1 MLKMIRQKMKNKRW
15 LTACL
20 TLGMT
25 FLVAVFA
32 CQPMFRQGALNM
44 LLRSSF
50 YNYTISENKYP
61 AVIGR
66 EGTHKGGEG
75 ELEAVLNEIDGYD
88 STWFK
93 YLKDTDVLEVQTRVK
108 LPQMSASGFYRNRA
122 NFLALSY
129 IPAFG
134 QHITMV
140 DGQFYDSEFDTAAP
154 AEGNYEPAMTQVM
167 SAINDGCYPCLISQK
182 IMNEKGFVVGEI
194 LTFETWKN
202 EKGESLKLVVSGI
215 YKEKDI
221 YDSFWYIEPDEFKN
235 EVFISRES
243 MSAILEEYPC
253 DDMSYSHY
261 VMLDYEDITSKNVED
276 VKYYIEQFALVD
288 PDFAVTFM
296 PLLENYMADKQTI
309 GILLWVLQLPIL
321 GMVLAF
327 IYMVSSQIAESE
339 KNEIAMQRSR
349 GLSRL
354 QIIVEYMAQCGILAL
369 YGLILGLPLGYGL
382 CKLCARTTDFLTF
395 DGGGAYLYG
404 FTPKMLAYGGIA
416 VVLGAIVIIIPIV
429 SYSKITIVEHK
440 TMNAAREKV
449 LWERFFIDIVLL
461 GTSLYLL
468 RNFNIQKDKIR
479 LDVMLGNKMDPLI
492 FLDSTLFIIGFG
504 LLALR
509 LSHYLVRLVYRIGKN
524 KWRPAMYASFLQITR
539 TFGKQGFI
547 SVFMI
552 LTVAMGLFNA
562 NTARTIN
569 QNNEDR
575 LAYGNGADAVVT
587 ERWVMK
593 TFKDVNNNTDY
604 KYEEPDYARFER
616 LKDSSM
622 VVSETRVLRLENTD
636 VSKDRVSN
644 KVTLMGIYSK
654 EFGETANF
662 KEELNKEVHWYT
674 YLNELAANPDG
685 VIISSNLAKVYD
697 FKIGDRVSTSRM
709 GDTEFFADKP
719 RGSMTGI
726 VCAIVDDWPGYER
739 YYYEDGEEKERYL
752 IVANYP
758 KVVSA
763 YQIAPYEV
771 WVRLNGDVGT
781 GEFTELLDAS
791 DIVPKDVKLLQ
802 KDISDMKQQ
811 PLIQIT
817 NGMFTLSFIIALVL
831 CAIGFLIY
839 WISSIKQRELLFGV
853 YRAMGLPVKELNT
866 MLTNEHIFSTFLSVV
881 AGGGVGMVST
891 LLFVKLFGIVYLPEK
906 HNLDIYIY
914 FRMGDIMKLA
924 VVIALMIVVCMLVLR
939 RLIKSLNITQALK
952 LGEE

>member
-1 MLKMIRQKMKNKRW
+1 MFRMIRQKMKNKRW

-25 FLVAVFA
+25 FLVAIFA

-44 LLRSSF
+44 LLRSGF
-50 YNYTISENKYP
+50 YQHTISENKYP

-66 EGTHKGGEG
+66 GGTHGGGAG
-75 ELEAVLNEIDGYD
+75 ELEAVLNEIDEYD
-88 STWFK
+88 RTWFK
-93 YLKDTDVLEVQTRVK
+93 YLKDIEALEIQTRVTLTK
-108 LPQMSASGFYRNRA
+108 MSASGYYGSHA
-122 NFLALSY
+122 NYLSLSY
-129 IPAFG
+129 IPEFL

-140 DGQFYDSEFDTAAP
+140 DGQSYATEFDTEVS
-154 AEGNYEPAMTQVM
+154 AEGNYEPAMEQITAAM
-167 SAINDGCYPCLISQK
+167 EDGCYPCLISQK
-182 IMNEKGFVVGEI
+182 IMNDRGFVVGETLI
-194 LTFETWKN
+194 FDKWKN
-202 EKGESLKLVVSGI
+202 KDGESLRLVVSGI
-215 YKEKDI
+215 YKQKDS

-235 EVFISRES
+235 EVFISREA
-243 MSAILEEYPC
+243 MNAILEEYSC
-253 DDMSYSHY
+253 ESVSYSHY

-276 VKYYIEQFALVD
+276 VMYYIEQFALQD
-288 PDFAVTFM
+288 TDFVVTFM
-296 PLLENYMADKQTI
+296 PLLEDYMADKQTI
-309 GILLWVLQLPIL
+309 GTLLWVLQLPIL

-369 YGLILGLPLGYGL
+369 YGFVFGLPLGYGL

-395 DGGGAYLYG
+395 DGDGAYLYG
-404 FTPKMLAYGGIA
+404 FTLKMLAYGVLA
-416 VVLGAIVIIIPIV
+416 VVLGTIVIILPLV

-440 TMNAAREKV
+440 NMNAVRKNP
-449 LWERFFIDIVLL
+449 LWERFFMDLILL

-479 LDVMLGNKMDPLI
+479 LDVMSGNKMDPLI

-539 TFGKQGFI
+539 TFGRQGFI

-575 LAYGNGADAVVT
+575 LVYGDGADAVVT
-587 ERWVMK
+587 EQWVMK
-593 TFKDVNNNTDY
+593 TFKDANNDTDY

-622 VVSETRVLRLENTD
+622 VASETRVLRLEDTD
-636 VSKDRVSN
+636 ISKDRVSN
-644 KVTLMGIYSK
+644 KITLMGIYSK

-662 KEELNKEVHWYT
+662 KEELNKDVHWYT
-674 YLNELAANPDG
+674 YLNALAENPDG
-685 VIISSNLAKVYD
+685 VIISSNLAEVYD
-697 FKIGDRVSTSRM
+697 FKLGDKVSTTRM
-709 GDTEFFADKP
+709 GDTDFFAEKQ
-719 RGSMTGI
+719 RGSMTGVI
-726 VCAIVDDWPGYER
+726 CAIVDDWPGYER
-739 YYYEDGEEKERYL
+739 YYYENGEEKERYL
-752 IVANYP
+752 MVANYP
-758 KVVSA
+758 KVVNA

-771 WVRLNGDVGT
+771 WVKLNGDAGME
-781 GEFTELLDAS
+781 EFEALLDENE
-791 DIVPKDVKLLQ
+791 IVPKNVMLLQ

-811 PLIQIT
+811 PMIQIT

-839 WISSIKQRELLFGV
+839 WISSIRQRELLFGV
-853 YRAMGLPVKELNT
+853 YRAMGLPVKELNA

-881 AGGGVGMVST
+881 AGGGVGMAAT
-891 LLFVKLFGIVYLPEK
+891 LMFVRIFGIVYLPEK

-914 FRMGDIMKLA
+914 FQVGDMLKLA
-924 VVIALMIVVCMLVLR
+924 VVIALMIVLCMLILR
-939 RLIKSLNITQALK
+939 RLIRSLNITQALK

>member
-1 MLKMIRQKMKNKRW
+1 MLKLIRQKMKNKRW

-25 FLVAVFA
+25 FLVAVFV
-32 CQPMFRQGALNM
+32 CQPMFKQGALNM

-66 EGTHKGGEG
+66 EDTHEGDAGG
-75 ELEAVLNEIDGYD
+75 LEAVLSEIDGYD

-93 YLKDTDVLEVQTRVK
+93 YLEDINALESQTRVK
-108 LPQMSASGFYRNRA
+108 LASVSVLGSYAKRGSFM
-122 NFLALSY
+122 ALSY
-129 IPAFG
+129 IPEFG
-134 QHITMV
+134 QHITLV

-154 AEGNYEPAMTQVM
+154 AEGNNESAMIQVV
-167 SAINDGCYPCLISQK
+167 SAIDDGCYPCLISQK
-182 IMNEKGFVVGEI
+182 IMDERGFVVGEI
-194 LTFETWKN
+194 LTSETWKN
-202 EKGESLKLVVSGI
+202 KNGEKLKLVVSGI
-215 YKEKDI
+215 YKAKDI
-221 YDSFWYIEPDEFKN
+221 SDSFWYIEPDDFRN
-235 EVFISRES
+235 EIFVSREAVN
-243 MSAILEEYPC
+243 AILEEYTC
-253 DDMSYSHY
+253 AEISYSHY

-276 VKYYIEQFALVD
+276 VKYYIEQFALADSNFV
-288 PDFAVTFM
+288 VTFM
-296 PLLENYMADKQTI
+296 PLLESYMADKQTI

-349 GLSRL
+349 GLSRF
-354 QIIVEYMAQCGILAL
+354 QIIVEYTAQCGILAL
-369 YGLILGLPLGYGL
+369 YGLIIGLPLGYGL
-382 CKLCARTTDFLTF
+382 CKLCAKTTDFLTF
-395 DGGGAYLYG
+395 SGGGAYLYG
-404 FTPKMLAYGGIA
+404 FTAKMLAYGGIA

-440 TMNAAREKV
+440 SMNATRNKV

-461 GTSLYLL
+461 GMSLYLL

-562 NTARTIN
+562 NAARTIN

-575 LAYGNGADAVVT
+575 LEYGNGADAVVMDK
-587 ERWVMK
+587 WVMK
-593 TFKDVNNNTDY
+593 TFKDINNQYDY

-616 LKDSSM
+616 LTDSSM
-622 VVSETRVLRLENTD
+622 VVSQTRVLKLDNTKITK
-636 VSKDRVSN
+636 SGITN
-644 KVTLMGIYSK
+644 NVTLMGIYSK

-662 KEELNKEVHWYT
+662 KEELNKDVHWYT
-674 YLNELAANPDG
+674 YLNELAKNPDG

-697 FKIGDRVSTSRM
+697 FKIGDIVSTSRM
-709 GDTEFFADKP
+709 GDTDFFADKP
-719 RGSMTGI
+719 RGGMTGV

-739 YYYEDGEEKERYL
+739 YYYEEGEEKERYL
-752 IVANYP
+752 VVANYP

-771 WVRLNGDVGT
+771 WVKLNGDVDM
-781 GEFTELLDAS
+781 GEFTALLDES
-791 DIVPKDVKLLQ
+791 KIVPKDVKLLQ

-811 PLIQIT
+811 PIIQIT

-866 MLTNEHIFSTFLSVV
+866 MLTNEHIFSTFLSVI
-881 AGGGVGMVST
+881 AGGGVGIVST
-891 LLFVKLFGIVYLPEK
+891 QLFVKLFGIVYLPEK

-914 FRMGDIMKLA
+914 SQMGDIMKLV
-924 VVIALMIVVCMLVLR
+924 VVIALMIVVCMFVLR

>member
-1 MLKMIRQKMKNKRW
+1 MFKLIRQKMKNKRW

-25 FLVAVFA
+25 FLVAIFV
-32 CQPMFRQGALNM
+32 CQPMFEKGALNM

-50 YNYTISENKYP
+50 YDYTISGNKYP

-66 EGTHKGGEG
+66 EDSKKGEDGD
-75 ELEAVLNEIDGYD
+75 LEAVLNEIDGYD
-88 STWFK
+88 RTWFK
-93 YLKDTDVLEVQTRVK
+93 YLEDTDALEIQTRVK
-108 LPQMSASGFYRNRA
+108 LAEMSATGFYGNRT
-122 NFLALSY
+122 NYMSLSY
-129 IPAFG
+129 IPEFG

-140 DGQFYDSEFDTAAP
+140 DGEFYDSEFDTAEP
-154 AEGNYEPAMTQVM
+154 AQGNNESAMTQVM
-167 SAINDGCYPCLISQK
+167 SAIDDGCYPCLISKK
-182 IMNEKGFVVGEI
+182 IMNERGFVVGET
-194 LTFETWKN
+194 LTFEMWKN
-202 EKGESLKLVVSGI
+202 KNGEKLKLVVSGI
-215 YKEKDI
+215 YEEKDI
-221 YDSFWYIEPDEFKN
+221 YDNFWYIEPDEFKN
-235 EVFISRES
+235 EMFISREA
-243 MSAILEEYPC
+243 MNAILKEYSC
-253 DDMSYSHY
+253 NGISYIHY
-261 VMLDYEDITSKNVED
+261 VMLDYEDITSNNVEA
-276 VKYYIEQFALVD
+276 VKDYIEQFASID
-288 PDFAVTFM
+288 PNFVVTFM
-296 PLLENYMADKQTI
+296 PLLENYMAGKKTI

-349 GLSRL
+349 GLSRF
-354 QIIVEYMAQCGILAL
+354 QIIAEYMVQCGILAL

-382 CKLCARTTDFLTF
+382 CKLCAGTTDFLTF

-404 FTPKMLAYGGIA
+404 FTPKMLVFGGIA
-416 VVLGAIVIIIPIV
+416 VILGAIVIIIPIV

-440 TMNAAREKV
+440 NLNAARGKA
-449 LWERFFIDIVLL
+449 LWERFFIDIILL

-468 RNFNIQKDKIR
+468 RNFNIQKERIR
-479 LDVMLGNKMDPLI
+479 LDVMMGNKMDPLI

-575 LAYGNGADAVVT
+575 LVYSDGADAVVT
-587 ERWVMK
+587 ERWVMN
-593 TFKDVNNNTDY
+593 TFKDTRNTTDY
-604 KYEEPDYARFER
+604 KYEEPDYGRFEV
-616 LKDSSM
+616 LTNSSM
-622 VVSETRVLRLENTD
+622 VANQTRVLRLDNTD
-636 VSKDRVSN
+636 ITKDGISN

-662 KEELNKEVHWYT
+662 KEELNKDVHWYT
-674 YLNELAANPDG
+674 YLNELASNPDG
-685 VIISSNLAKVYD
+685 VIISSNLAKIYELQ
-697 FKIGDRVSTSRM
+697 IGDAISLSRM
-709 GDTEFFADKP
+709 GDTNFFADKF
-719 RGSMTGI
+719 RGSMSGV

-739 YYYEDGEEKERYL
+739 YYYEEGEEKERYL
-752 IVANYP
+752 VVANFP
-758 KVVSA
+758 KVVNA

-771 WVRLNGDVGT
+771 WARLNGDVDME
-781 GEFTELLDAS
+781 EFEALLDANK
-791 DIVPKDVKLLQ
+791 IVPKDLTLLQ

-831 CAIGFLIY
+831 CALGFLIY

-853 YRAMGLPVKELNT
+853 YRAMGLPVKELNA

-881 AGGGVGMVST
+881 AGGAVGMVST
-891 LLFVKLFGIVYLPEK
+891 YLFVKLFGIVYLPEK

-914 FRMGDIMKLA
+914 FQMGDIMKLA
-924 VVIALMIVVCMLVLR
+924 VVVALMIIVCMLILR

>member
-1 MLKMIRQKMKNKRW
+1 MLKLIRQKMKNKRW

-25 FLVAVFA
+25 FLVAVFV
-32 CQPMFRQGALNM
+32 CQPMFKQGALNM

-50 YNYTISENKYP
+50 YNQTISENKYP
-61 AVIGR
+61 AVIGC
-66 EGTHKGGEG
+66 EGTQKGEAGG
-75 ELEAVLNEIDGYD
+75 LEAVLNEIDGYD
-88 STWFK
+88 RTWFK
-93 YLKDTDVLEVQTRVK
+93 YLEDTDALEIQTRVR
-108 LPQMSASGFYRNRA
+108 LNAMSASGFYTKRSS
-122 NFLALSY
+122 FMALSY
-129 IPAFG
+129 IPEFG

-140 DGQFYDSEFDTAAP
+140 DGQFYDSEIDNAVP

-182 IMNEKGFVVGEI
+182 IMDENGFVVGDI
-194 LTFETWKN
+194 ITFETWKN
-202 EKGESLKLVVSGI
+202 KNGECLKLVVSGI
-215 YKEKDI
+215 YTEKDI
-221 YDSFWYIEPDEFKN
+221 FDNFWYIEPNKFKN
-235 EVFISRES
+235 ELFISKEA
-243 MSAILEEYPC
+243 MSAILEEYPWTE
-253 DDMSYSHY
+253 MSYIHY

-276 VKYYIEQFALVD
+276 VKYYIEQFALAD
-288 PDFAVTFM
+288 PNFVVTFM
-296 PLLENYMADKQTI
+296 PILENYMADKQTI
-309 GILLWVLQLPIL
+309 GILLWVLQLPVL

-349 GLSRL
+349 GLSRF
-354 QIIVEYMAQCGILAL
+354 QIIVEYTTQCGILAL
-369 YGLILGLPLGYGL
+369 YGLILGVPLGYGL
-382 CKLCARTTDFLTF
+382 CKLCAKTTDFLTF
-395 DGGGAYLYG
+395 GGGGSYLYV
-404 FTPKMLAYGGIA
+404 FTAKMLAYGGIA
-416 VVLGAIVIIIPIV
+416 VVLGTIVIIIPIV

-440 TMNAAREKV
+440 SMNATRNKV

-492 FLDSTLFIIGFG
+492 FLDSTIFIIGFG
-504 LLALR
+504 LLTLR

-562 NTARTIN
+562 NAARTIN
-569 QNNEDR
+569 QNNVDR
-575 LAYGNGADAVVT
+575 IVYGNGADAVVMDK
-587 ERWVMK
+587 WVMRI
-593 TFKDVNNNTDY
+593 FKDIDNKNDY

-616 LKDSSM
+616 LTDSSM
-622 VVSETRVLRLENTD
+622 VVSQTRVLRLDNT
-636 VSKDRVSN
+636 KITKTGITN
-644 KVTLMGIYSK
+644 NVTLMGIYSK

-662 KEELNKEVHWYT
+662 KEELNKEEHWYT
-674 YLNELAANPDG
+674 YLNELAKNPDG
-685 VIISSNLAKVYD
+685 VIISSNLAEVYD
-697 FKIGDRVSTSRM
+697 FKIGDTVLTSRM
-709 GDTEFFADKP
+709 GDTEYFADKP
-719 RGSMTGI
+719 RGSMSGV

-739 YYYEDGEEKERYL
+739 YYYEEGEEKERYL

-771 WVRLNGDVGT
+771 WVKLNGDVGME
-781 GEFTELLDAS
+781 EFTALLDAS
-791 DIVPKDVKLLQ
+791 NIVPKDVKLLQ

-811 PLIQIT
+811 PFIQIT
-817 NGMFTLSFIIALVL
+817 NGMFTLSFIIAIVL

-866 MLTNEHIFSTFLSVV
+866 MLTNEHIFSTFLSVI
-881 AGGGVGMVST
+881 AGGGVGIVST

-914 FRMGDIMKLA
+914 FQMGDMMKLA

>member
-25 FLVAVFA
+25 FLVAVFV
-32 CQPMFRQGALNM
+32 CQPMFKQGALNM

-50 YNYTISENKYP
+50 YKHTISENKYP

-66 EGTHKGGEG
+66 EGTHKGEAGG
-75 ELEAVLNEIDGYD
+75 LEEVLNEIDGYD
-88 STWFK
+88 GTWFK
-93 YLKDTDVLEVQTRVK
+93 YLEDTDALTIQTRVK
-108 LPQMSASGFYRNRA
+108 LAGVAASGFYGSRA
-122 NFLALSY
+122 NYLSLSY
-129 IPAFG
+129 IPEFG

-140 DGQFYDSEFDTAAP
+140 DGQFYDSEFDTAPP
-154 AEGNYEPAMTQVM
+154 AGGNYEPAMTQVM
-167 SAINDGCYPCLISQK
+167 SAMNDGCHPCLISQK
-182 IMNEKGFVVGEI
+182 IMNERGFVVGET

-202 EKGESLKLVVSGI
+202 KKGECLKLVVSGI

-235 EVFISRES
+235 EVFISREA
-243 MSAILEEYPC
+243 MSRILEEYSGV
-253 DDMSYSHY
+253 DMSYSHY
-261 VMLDYEDITSKNVED
+261 VMLDYEDITSKNVEA
-276 VKYYIEQFALVD
+276 VKYYIEQFALLD
-288 PDFAVTFM
+288 PSFVVTFM
-296 PLLENYMADKQTI
+296 PLLENYMADRQTI
-309 GILLWVLQLPIL
+309 KTLLWVLQLPIL

-354 QIIVEYMAQCGILAL
+354 QIIAEYTMQCGILAL

-395 DGGGAYLYG
+395 DGGGSYLYG

-440 TMNAAREKV
+440 NLNAVRNKV
-449 LWERFFIDIVLL
+449 LWERFFIDIILL

-509 LSHYLVRLVYRIGKN
+509 LSHYLVRLVYRLGKN

-575 LAYGNGADAVVT
+575 LVYGDGADAVVT
-587 ERWVMK
+587 EKWVMK
-593 TFKDVNNNTDY
+593 TFKDANNKTDY

-616 LKDSSM
+616 LTDSSM
-622 VVSETRVLRLENTD
+622 VVSQTRVLRLDNTD
-636 VSKDRVSN
+636 ISKDRVSN
-644 KVTLMGIYSK
+644 KVTLMGISSK

-662 KEELNKEVHWYT
+662 KEELNKDIHWYT

-697 FKIGDRVSTSRM
+697 FKLGDTVSTSRV
-709 GDTEFFADKP
+709 GDTDFFADRQ
-719 RGSMTGI
+719 RGSMTGV

-752 IVANYP
+752 VVANYP
-758 KVVSA
+758 KVVNA

-771 WVRLNGDVGT
+771 WLRLSGDVDME
-781 GEFTELLDAS
+781 EFEAILDANK
-791 DIVPKDVKLLQ
+791 IVPKDVWLLK

-866 MLTNEHIFSTFLSVV
+866 MLTNEHIFSTFLSVA

-891 LLFVKLFGIVYLPEK
+891 WLFVKLFGIVYLPEK
-906 HNLDIYIY
+906 HNLDIFIY

-924 VVIALMIVVCMLVLR
+924 VVIALMIVVCMLILR
-939 RLIKSLNITQALK
+939 RLLQSLNITQALK